1 MAMGGMGM
9 RITTNAMIRRYST
22 NLNNALGDLDSK
34 RNTVATNRN
43 FNKIAEDPAA
53 AMKSFKLRSNFQRT
67 EVQKA
72 NTLDSLAK
80 LEEVTSNVQGC
91 TRMGRTFIEKS
102 LLSYSDPNSAFESRQ
117 AYKQEVDQLI
127 ESFLQQ
133 ANGKYN
139 ENFIFGGASTKDL
152 PFEKLESGEIL
163 YRGVP
168 VNTPNYL
175 TKDDVSKILSDVFK
189 LKDAVVATNPDVK
202 TTLGDT
208 TTGLMQGG
216 TPGTPASGNTP
227 AKPATIDAK
236 TLLDNIT
243 NDANLNTIPAGSKS
257 YEAML
262 KENDVFQLTGLDVK
276 VMLSSIGLNDLP
288 KPSGNDTF
296 DSLVSNP
303 TLSEAYENIMGTDYA
318 DDSKTIS
325 YDDLIAKINNYS
337 LGDVTVPRIDTNTGG
352 YVMNPDGTCATDTIT
367 DLESKLQTKVN
378 DSLQNITLTEDEVKE
393 MLTNVGLRDEELGK
407 DINGQDVTPQNP
419 DNDDP
424 PHNTPLT
431 NLLNKIMENDK
442 GVPPYVKDQLSYDEV
457 EKAIDTA
464 VKENYLTESQGYQ
477 LKANEQIGYQLK
489 YTTYFNEHSYRDIGF
504 GMKEKS
510 GEIVSTSAFDTAV
523 NGLDVFGYG
532 IDEDGLPNNIIAL
545 AQELSKTLEVDDI
558 SEFDFEKHNKII
570 NKMRASYDDMVD
582 NGLAAI
588 GTKCAFLENTEDQ
601 LTEASQ
607 ILNEQISDLDFCD
620 PAEAITNLMWAQ
632 YAYNATLKVGNTLLS
647 NSFIDFMS

>member
-72 NTLDSLAK
+72 NTLDALAK

-91 TRMGRTFIEKS
+91 TRMGLNFIDKS

-152 PFEKLESGEIL
+152 PFEKTESGEIL

-168 VNTPNYL
+168 VNTPTYL
-175 TKDDVSKILSDVFK
+175 TKDDISKILSKTFNG
-189 LKDAVVATNPDVK
+189 LKDSVVATTPPLG
-202 TTLGDT
+202 TTLTNLMGGNT
-208 TTGLMQGG
+208 TISAKDLYDAINSDAALNANGG
-216 TPGTPASGNTP
+216 TPSYADQLK
-227 AKPATIDAK
+227 A
-236 TLLDNIT
+236 
-243 NDANLNTIPAGSKS
+243 NDA
-257 YEAML
+257 
-262 KENDVFQLTGLDVK
+262 FQLTGIQVK
-276 VMLSSIGLNDLP
+276 TMLSNMGLNDLP
-288 KPSGNDTF
+288 NNTENATF
-296 DSLVSNP
+296 DSLASSP
-303 TLSEAYENIMGTDYA
+303 SLSQAYSDIMGADFVA

-325 YDDLIAKINNYS
+325 YDELKQKIATFAPAS
-337 LGDVTVPRIDTNTGG
+337 GVTVPNFKLDGSYNIDPATGLCNKKTIA
-352 YVMNPDGTCATDTIT
+352 NPATD
-367 DLESKLQTKVN
+367 LQNKV
-378 DSLQNITLTEDEVKE
+378 DASLQNITLPKDKVNE
-393 MLTNVGLRDEELGK
+393 MLK
-407 DINGQDVTPQNP
+407 DAENGIDMNGNTVA
-419 DNDDP
+419 P
-424 PHNTPLT
+424 PAAPLT
-431 NLLNKIMENDK
+431 ALLNDIMTDYTE
-442 GVPPYVKDQLSYDEV
+442 VPPYVKDQLSYDEV
-457 EKAIDTA
+457 ENGIDNS
-464 VKENYLTESQGYQ
+464 KLLSESQKYQ
-477 LKANEQIGYQLK
+477 LKANKEIGYQLK
-489 YTTYFNEHSYRDIGF
+489 YNTYFNEHSYRDIGF
-504 GMKEKS
+504 GMKEKE
-510 GEIVSTSAFDTAV
+510 GQIVSTSAFDTAV
-523 NGLDVFGYG
+523 NGLDVFGHG

-545 AQELSKTLEVDDI
+545 AQELSKTLAVEDI
-558 SEFDFEKHNKII
+558 SDLDFEKHNKII
-570 NKMRASYDDMVD
+570 NKMRASYNDMVD

-588 GTKCAFLENTEDQ
+588 GTKCAFLENTDDQ

>member
-72 NTLDSLAK
+72 NTLDALAK

-91 TRMGRTFIEKS
+91 TRMGLNFIDKS

-152 PFEKLESGEIL
+152 PFEKTESGEIL

-168 VNTPNYL
+168 VNTPTYL
-175 TKDDVSKILSDVFK
+175 TKDDISKILSKTFNG
-189 LKDAVVATNPDVK
+189 LKDSVVATTPPLG
-202 TTLGDT
+202 TTLT
-208 TTGLMQGG
+208 NLMG
-216 TPGTPASGNTP
+216 GNTTIS
-227 AKPATIDAK
+227 AKDLYDAINSDAALNANTPSYADQLK
-236 TLLDNIT
+236 A
-243 NDANLNTIPAGSKS
+243 NDA
-257 YEAML
+257 
-262 KENDVFQLTGLDVK
+262 FQLTGIQVK
-276 VMLSSIGLNDLP
+276 TMLSNMGLNDLP
-288 KPSGNDTF
+288 NNTENATF
-296 DSLVSNP
+296 DSLASSP
-303 TLSEAYENIMGTDYA
+303 SLSQAYSDIMGADFVA

-325 YDDLIAKINNYS
+325 YDELKQKIATFAPAS
-337 LGDVTVPRIDTNTGG
+337 GVTVPNFKLDGSYNIDPATGLCNKKTIA
-352 YVMNPDGTCATDTIT
+352 NPATD
-367 DLESKLQTKVN
+367 LQNKV
-378 DSLQNITLTEDEVKE
+378 DASLQNITLPKDKVNE
-393 MLTNVGLRDEELGK
+393 MLTDVGLK
-407 DINGQDVTPQNP
+407 DAENGIDMNGNTVA
-419 DNDDP
+419 P
-424 PHNTPLT
+424 PAAPLT
-431 NLLNKIMENDK
+431 ALLNDIMTDYT
-442 GVPPYVKDQLSYDEV
+442 GVPPYVDQLSYDEV
-457 EKAIDTA
+457 ENGIDNS
-464 VKENYLTESQGYQ
+464 KLLSESQKYQ
-477 LKANEQIGYQLK
+477 LKANKEIGYQLK
-489 YTTYFNEHSYRDIGF
+489 YNTYFNEHSYRDIGF
-504 GMKEKS
+504 GMKEKE
-510 GEIVSTSAFDTAV
+510 GQIVSTSAFDTAV
-523 NGLDVFGYG
+523 NGLDVFGHG

-545 AQELSKTLEVDDI
+545 AQELSKTLAVEDI
-558 SEFDFEKHNKII
+558 SDLDFEKHNKII
-570 NKMRASYDDMVD
+570 NKMRASYNDMVD

-588 GTKCAFLENTEDQ
+588 GTKCAFLENTDDQ

>member
-72 NTLDSLAK
+72 NTLDALAK

-91 TRMGRTFIEKS
+91 TRMGLNFIDKS

-152 PFEKLESGEIL
+152 PFEKTESGEIL

-168 VNTPNYL
+168 VNTPTYL
-175 TKDDVSKILSDVFK
+175 TKDDISKILSKTFNG
-189 LKDAVVATNPDVK
+189 LKDSVVATTPPLG
-202 TTLGDT
+202 TTLTKLMGGNT
-208 TTGLMQGG
+208 TISAKDLYDAINSDAALNANGG
-216 TPGTPASGNTP
+216 TPSYADQLK
-227 AKPATIDAK
+227 A
-236 TLLDNIT
+236 
-243 NDANLNTIPAGSKS
+243 NDA
-257 YEAML
+257 
-262 KENDVFQLTGLDVK
+262 FQLTGIQVK
-276 VMLSSIGLNDLP
+276 TMLSNMGLNDLP
-288 KPSGNDTF
+288 NNTENATF
-296 DSLVSNP
+296 DSLASSP
-303 TLSEAYENIMGTDYA
+303 SLSQAYSDIMGADFVA

-325 YDDLIAKINNYS
+325 YDELKQKIATFAPAS
-337 LGDVTVPRIDTNTGG
+337 GVTVPNFKLDGSYNIDPATGLCNKKTIA
-352 YVMNPDGTCATDTIT
+352 NPATD
-367 DLESKLQTKVN
+367 LQNKV
-378 DSLQNITLTEDEVKE
+378 DASLQNITLPKDKVNE
-393 MLTNVGLRDEELGK
+393 MLTDVGLK
-407 DINGQDVTPQNP
+407 DAENGIDMNGNTVA
-419 DNDDP
+419 P
-424 PHNTPLT
+424 PAAPLT
-431 NLLNKIMENDK
+431 ALLNDIMTDYT
-442 GVPPYVKDQLSYDEV
+442 GVPPYVDQLSYDEV
-457 EKAIDTA
+457 ENGIDNS
-464 VKENYLTESQGYQ
+464 KLLSESQKYQ
-477 LKANEQIGYQLK
+477 LKANKEIGYQLK
-489 YTTYFNEHSYRDIGF
+489 YNTYFNEHSYRDIGF
-504 GMKEKS
+504 GMKEKE
-510 GEIVSTSAFDTAV
+510 GQIVSTSAFDTAV
-523 NGLDVFGYG
+523 NGLDVFGHG

-545 AQELSKTLEVDDI
+545 AQELSKTLAVEDI
-558 SEFDFEKHNKII
+558 SDLDFEKHNKII
-570 NKMRASYDDMVD
+570 NKMRASYNDMVD

-588 GTKCAFLENTEDQ
+588 GTKCAFLENTDDQ

>member
-72 NTLDSLAK
+72 NTLDALAK

-91 TRMGRTFIEKS
+91 TRMGLNFIDKS

-152 PFEKLESGEIL
+152 PFEKTESGEIL

-168 VNTPNYL
+168 VNTPTYL
-175 TKDDVSKILSDVFK
+175 TKDDISKILSKTFNG
-189 LKDAVVATNPDVK
+189 LKDSVVATTPPLG
-202 TTLGDT
+202 TTLTNLMGGNT
-208 TTGLMQGG
+208 TISAKDLYDAINSDAALG
-216 TPGTPASGNTP
+216 TPSYADQLK
-227 AKPATIDAK
+227 A
-236 TLLDNIT
+236 
-243 NDANLNTIPAGSKS
+243 NDA
-257 YEAML
+257 
-262 KENDVFQLTGLDVK
+262 FQLTGIQVK
-276 VMLSSIGLNDLP
+276 TMLSNMGLNDLP
-288 KPSGNDTF
+288 NNTENATF
-296 DSLVSNP
+296 DSLASSP
-303 TLSEAYENIMGTDYA
+303 SLSQAYSDIMGADFVA

-325 YDDLIAKINNYS
+325 YDELKQKIATFAPAS
-337 LGDVTVPRIDTNTGG
+337 GVTVPNFKLDGSYNIDPATGLCNKKTIA
-352 YVMNPDGTCATDTIT
+352 NPATD
-367 DLESKLQTKVN
+367 LQNKV
-378 DSLQNITLTEDEVKE
+378 DASLQNITLPKDKVNE
-393 MLTNVGLRDEELGK
+393 MLTDVGLK
-407 DINGQDVTPQNP
+407 DAENGIDMNGNTVA
-419 DNDDP
+419 P
-424 PHNTPLT
+424 PAAPLT
-431 NLLNKIMENDK
+431 ALLNDIMTDYTE
-442 GVPPYVKDQLSYDEV
+442 VPPYVKDQLSYDEV
-457 EKAIDTA
+457 ENGIDNS
-464 VKENYLTESQGYQ
+464 KLLSESQKYQ
-477 LKANEQIGYQLK
+477 LKANKEIGYQLK
-489 YTTYFNEHSYRDIGF
+489 YNTYFNEHSYRDIGF
-504 GMKEKS
+504 GMKEKE
-510 GEIVSTSAFDTAV
+510 GQIVSTSAFDTAV
-523 NGLDVFGYG
+523 NGLDVFGHG

-545 AQELSKTLEVDDI
+545 AQELSKTLAVEDI
-558 SEFDFEKHNKII
+558 SDLDFEKHNKII
-570 NKMRASYDDMVD
+570 NKMRASYNDMVD

-588 GTKCAFLENTEDQ
+588 GTKCAFLENTDDQ

>member
-72 NTLDSLAK
+72 NTLDALAK

-91 TRMGRTFIEKS
+91 TRMGLNFIDKS

-168 VNTPNYL
+168 VNTPTYL
-175 TKDDVSKILSDVFK
+175 TKDDVSKILSETFNG
-189 LKDAVVATNPDVK
+189 LKDSVVATTPDLTNTLNTLMGGAGNTSVSVK
-202 TTLGDT
+202 DLYD
-208 TTGLMQGG
+208 
-216 TPGTPASGNTP
+216 AINTP
-227 AKPATIDAK
+227 ANGLTG
-236 TLLDNIT
+236 NS
-243 NDANLNTIPAGSKS
+243 PAGSTDTYADILNKN
-257 YEAML
+257 EA
-262 KENDVFQLTGLDVK
+262 FQLTGLQVK
-276 VMLSSIGLNDLP
+276 TMLSSMGLNDLP
-288 KPSGNDTF
+288 TNTGNATF
-296 DSLVSNP
+296 DSLASSP
-303 TLSEAYENIMGTDYA
+303 SLSQAYSDIMGADFVA

-325 YDDLIAKINNYS
+325 YDELKQKIAAFAPA
-337 LGDVTVPRIDTNTGG
+337 GGVTVPNFKADGSYDIDPATGVCNTTTIA
-352 YVMNPDGTCATDTIT
+352 NPATD
-367 DLESKLQTKVN
+367 LQNKV
-378 DSLQNITLTEDEVKE
+378 DASLQNITLPKDKVNE
-393 MLTNVGLRDEELGK
+393 MLTDVGLK
-407 DINGQDVTPQNP
+407 DAENGIDMNGNTVAPP
-419 DNDDP
+419 DA
-424 PHNTPLT
+424 PLT
-431 NLLNKIMENDK
+431 DLLNKIMENPS
-442 GVPPYVKDQLSYDEV
+442 GVPSYVKDQLSYDEV
-457 EKAIDTA
+457 EKAIDKA
-464 VKENYLTESQGYQ
+464 VEDGKLTESQGYQ
-477 LKANEQIGYQLK
+477 LKANKEIGYQLK
-489 YTTYFNEHSYRDIGF
+489 YNTYFNEHSYRDIGF
-504 GMKEKS
+504 GMKEKE
-510 GEIVSTSAFDTAV
+510 GQIVSTSAFDTAV
-523 NGLDVFGYG
+523 NGLDVFGHG

-545 AQELSKTLEVDDI
+545 AQELSKTLAVEDI
-558 SEFDFEKHNKII
+558 SDLDFEKHNKII
-570 NKMRASYDDMVD
+570 NKMRASYNDMVD

-588 GTKCAFLENTEDQ
+588 GTKCAFLENTDDQ
-601 LTEASQ
+601 LTKASQ

>member
-72 NTLDSLAK
+72 NTLDALAK

-91 TRMGRTFIEKS
+91 TRMGLNFIDKS

-152 PFEKLESGEIL
+152 PFEKTESGEIL

-168 VNTPNYL
+168 VNTPTYL
-175 TKDDVSKILSDVFK
+175 TKDDISKILSKTFNG
-189 LKDAVVATNPDVK
+189 LKDSVVATTPPLG
-202 TTLGDT
+202 TTLTNLMGGNTTISAKDAINGDAA
-208 TTGLMQGG
+208 LNANGG
-216 TPGTPASGNTP
+216 TPSYADQLK
-227 AKPATIDAK
+227 A
-236 TLLDNIT
+236 
-243 NDANLNTIPAGSKS
+243 NDA
-257 YEAML
+257 
-262 KENDVFQLTGLDVK
+262 FQLTGIQVK
-276 VMLSSIGLNDLP
+276 TMLSNMGLNDLP
-288 KPSGNDTF
+288 NNTGNATF
-296 DSLVSNP
+296 DSLASSP
-303 TLSEAYENIMGTDYA
+303 SLSQAYSDIMGADFVA

-325 YDDLIAKINNYS
+325 YDELKQKIATFAPAS
-337 LGDVTVPRIDTNTGG
+337 GVTVPNFKLDGSYDIDPANGLCNKKTIA
-352 YVMNPDGTCATDTIT
+352 NPATD
-367 DLESKLQTKVN
+367 LQNKV
-378 DSLQNITLTEDEVKE
+378 DASLQNITLPKDKVNE
-393 MLTNVGLRDEELGK
+393 MLTDVGLK
-407 DINGQDVTPQNP
+407 DAENGIDMNGNTVA
-419 DNDDP
+419 P
-424 PHNTPLT
+424 PAAPLT
-431 NLLNKIMENDK
+431 ALLNDIMTDYTE
-442 GVPPYVKDQLSYDEV
+442 VPPYVKDQLSYDEV
-457 EKAIDTA
+457 ENGIDNS
-464 VKENYLTESQGYQ
+464 KLLSESQKYQ
-477 LKANEQIGYQLK
+477 LKANKEIGYQLK
-489 YTTYFNEHSYRDIGF
+489 YNTYFNEHSYRDIGF
-504 GMKEKS
+504 GMKEKE
-510 GEIVSTSAFDTAV
+510 GQIVSTSAFDTAV
-523 NGLDVFGYG
+523 NGLDVFGHG

-545 AQELSKTLEVDDI
+545 AQELSKTLAVEDI
-558 SEFDFEKHNKII
+558 SDLDFEKHNKII
-570 NKMRASYDDMVD
+570 NKMRASYNDMVD

-588 GTKCAFLENTEDQ
+588 GTKCAFLENTDDQ

>member
-72 NTLDSLAK
+72 NTLDALAK
-80 LEEVTSNVQGC
+80 LEEVTSNIQGC
-91 TRMGRTFIEKS
+91 TSMGRNFIEKS

-168 VNTPNYL
+168 VNTPTYL
-175 TKDDVSKILSDVFK
+175 TKDDVARILSEPAPDGFG
-189 LKDAVVATNPDVK
+189 LKDNVTGTTPELSTTLTNLMGASTTGDPNTISAKDLYDAINSATN
-202 TTLGDT
+202 
-208 TTGLMQGG
+208 
-216 TPGTPASGNTP
+216 
-227 AKPATIDAK
+227 
-236 TLLDNIT
+236 
-243 NDANLNTIPAGSKS
+243 
-257 YEAML
+257 
-262 KENDVFQLTGLDVK
+262 QLTGNPAGATDTYATMLNENAIFKNAGLEVSGLEVK
-276 VMLSSIGLNDLP
+276 VMLSQMGLNDLP
-288 KPSGNDTF
+288 NPSGNPTF

-303 TLSEAYENIMGTDYA
+303 TLSTAYASIMAGTDLA
-318 DDSKTIS
+318 TDDSKTIS
-325 YDDLIAKINNYS
+325 YSELKDKIEAYANS
-337 LGDVTVPRIDTNTGG
+337 LTGNIETPKIDPDTGA
-352 YVMNPDGTCATDTIT
+352 YVMKPDGTCEMEPIT
-367 DLESKLQTKVN
+367 PAQFQSDLHAKV
-378 DSLQNITLTEDEVKE
+378 DQNIADKDVTLTKDQVKE
-393 MLTNVGLRDEELGK
+393 MLGNVGLLDTTTATTPSLTVVLDEMML
-407 DINGQDVTPQNP
+407 
-419 DNDDP
+419 DP
-424 PHNTPLT
+424 T
-431 NLLNKIMENDK
+431 
-442 GVPPYVKDQLSYDEV
+442 GVLPYGKDQLSYDEV
-457 EKAIDTA
+457 EDAIDR
-464 VKENYLTESQGYQ
+464 VVEKDILSESQGYQ
-477 LKANEQIGYQLK
+477 LKANKEIGYQLK

-504 GMKEKS
+504 GMKEKE
-510 GEIVSTSAFDTAV
+510 GQIVSTSAFDTAV
-523 NGLDVFGYG
+523 NGLDVFGHG

-545 AQELSKTLEVDDI
+545 AQELSKTLAVDDI
-558 SEFDFEKHNKII
+558 SELDFEKHNKII
-570 NKMRASYDDMVD
+570 DKMRASYDDMVD

-588 GTKCAFLENTEDQ
+588 GTKCAFLENTDDQ

>member
-72 NTLDSLAK
+72 NTLDALAK

-91 TRMGRTFIEKS
+91 TRMGLNFIDKS

-152 PFEKLESGEIL
+152 PFEKTESGEIL

-168 VNTPNYL
+168 VNTPTYL
-175 TKDDVSKILSDVFK
+175 TKDDISKILSKTFNG
-189 LKDAVVATNPDVK
+189 LKDSVVATTPPLG
-202 TTLGDT
+202 TTLT
-208 TTGLMQGG
+208 NLMG
-216 TPGTPASGNTP
+216 GNTTIS
-227 AKPATIDAK
+227 AKDLYDAINSDAALNANADQLK
-236 TLLDNIT
+236 A
-243 NDANLNTIPAGSKS
+243 NDA
-257 YEAML
+257 
-262 KENDVFQLTGLDVK
+262 FQLTGIQVK
-276 VMLSSIGLNDLP
+276 TMLSNMGLNDLP
-288 KPSGNDTF
+288 NNTENATF
-296 DSLVSNP
+296 DSLASSP
-303 TLSEAYENIMGTDYA
+303 SLSQAYSDIMGADFVA

-325 YDDLIAKINNYS
+325 YDELKQKIATFAPAS
-337 LGDVTVPRIDTNTGG
+337 GVTVPNFKLDGSYNIDPATGLCNKKTIA
-352 YVMNPDGTCATDTIT
+352 NPATD
-367 DLESKLQTKVN
+367 LQNKV
-378 DSLQNITLTEDEVKE
+378 DASLQNITLPKDKVNE
-393 MLTNVGLRDEELGK
+393 MLTDVGLK
-407 DINGQDVTPQNP
+407 DAENGIDMNGNTVA
-419 DNDDP
+419 P
-424 PHNTPLT
+424 PAAPLT
-431 NLLNKIMENDK
+431 ALLNDIMTDYTE
-442 GVPPYVKDQLSYDEV
+442 VPPYVKDQLSYDEV
-457 EKAIDTA
+457 ENGIDNS
-464 VKENYLTESQGYQ
+464 KLLSESQKYQ
-477 LKANEQIGYQLK
+477 LKANKEIGYQLK
-489 YTTYFNEHSYRDIGF
+489 YNTYFNEHSYRDIGF
-504 GMKEKS
+504 GMKEKE
-510 GEIVSTSAFDTAV
+510 GQIVSTSAFDTAV
-523 NGLDVFGYG
+523 NGLDVFGHG

-545 AQELSKTLEVDDI
+545 AQELSKTLAVEDI
-558 SEFDFEKHNKII
+558 SDLDFEKHNKII
-570 NKMRASYDDMVD
+570 NKMRASYNDMVD

-588 GTKCAFLENTEDQ
+588 GTKCAFLENTDDQ

>member
-72 NTLDSLAK
+72 NTLDALAK

-91 TRMGRTFIEKS
+91 TRMGLNFIDKS

-152 PFEKLESGEIL
+152 PFEKTESGEIL

-168 VNTPNYL
+168 VNTPTYL
-175 TKDDVSKILSDVFK
+175 TKDDISKILSKTFNG
-189 LKDAVVATNPDVK
+189 LKDSVVATTPPLG
-202 TTLGDT
+202 TTLTNLMGGNT
-208 TTGLMQGG
+208 TISAKDLYDAINSDAALANGG
-216 TPGTPASGNTP
+216 TPSYADQLK
-227 AKPATIDAK
+227 A
-236 TLLDNIT
+236 
-243 NDANLNTIPAGSKS
+243 NDA
-257 YEAML
+257 
-262 KENDVFQLTGLDVK
+262 FQLTGIQVK
-276 VMLSSIGLNDLP
+276 TMLSNMGLNDLP
-288 KPSGNDTF
+288 NNTENATF
-296 DSLVSNP
+296 DSLASSP
-303 TLSEAYENIMGTDYA
+303 SLSQAYSDIMGADFVA

-325 YDDLIAKINNYS
+325 YDELKQKIATFAPAS
-337 LGDVTVPRIDTNTGG
+337 GVTVPNFKLDGSYNIDPATGLCNKKTIA
-352 YVMNPDGTCATDTIT
+352 NPATD
-367 DLESKLQTKVN
+367 LQNKV
-378 DSLQNITLTEDEVKE
+378 DASLQNITLPKDKVNE
-393 MLTNVGLRDEELGK
+393 MLTDVGLK
-407 DINGQDVTPQNP
+407 DAENGIDMNGNTVA
-419 DNDDP
+419 P
-424 PHNTPLT
+424 PAAPLT
-431 NLLNKIMENDK
+431 ALLNDIMTDYT
-442 GVPPYVKDQLSYDEV
+442 GVPPYVDQLSYDEV
-457 EKAIDTA
+457 ENGIDNS
-464 VKENYLTESQGYQ
+464 KLLSESQKYQ
-477 LKANEQIGYQLK
+477 LKANKEIGYQLK
-489 YTTYFNEHSYRDIGF
+489 YNTYFNEHSYRDIGF
-504 GMKEKS
+504 GMKEKE
-510 GEIVSTSAFDTAV
+510 GQIVSTSAFDTAV
-523 NGLDVFGYG
+523 NGLDVFGHG

-545 AQELSKTLEVDDI
+545 AQELSKTLAVEDI
-558 SEFDFEKHNKII
+558 SDLDFEKHNKII
-570 NKMRASYDDMVD
+570 NKMRASYNDMVD

-588 GTKCAFLENTEDQ
+588 GTKCAFLENTDDQ

>member
-72 NTLDSLAK
+72 NTLDALAK

-91 TRMGRTFIEKS
+91 TRMGLNFIDKS

-152 PFEKLESGEIL
+152 PFEKTESGEIL

-168 VNTPNYL
+168 VNTPTYL
-175 TKDDVSKILSDVFK
+175 TKDDISKILSKTFNG
-189 LKDAVVATNPDVK
+189 LKDSVVATTPPLG
-202 TTLGDT
+202 TTLTNLMGGNTTISAKDLYDAINGDMA
-208 TTGLMQGG
+208 LNANGG
-216 TPGTPASGNTP
+216 TPSYADQLK
-227 AKPATIDAK
+227 A
-236 TLLDNIT
+236 
-243 NDANLNTIPAGSKS
+243 NDA
-257 YEAML
+257 
-262 KENDVFQLTGLDVK
+262 FQLTGIQVK
-276 VMLSSIGLNDLP
+276 TMLSNMGLNDLP
-288 KPSGNDTF
+288 NNTENATF
-296 DSLVSNP
+296 DSLASSP
-303 TLSEAYENIMGTDYA
+303 SLSQAYSDIMGADFVA

-325 YDDLIAKINNYS
+325 YDELKQKIATFAPAS
-337 LGDVTVPRIDTNTGG
+337 GVTVPNFKLDGSYDIDPANGLCNKKTIA
-352 YVMNPDGTCATDTIT
+352 NPATD
-367 DLESKLQTKVN
+367 LQNKV
-378 DSLQNITLTEDEVKE
+378 DASLQNITLPKDKVNE
-393 MLTNVGLRDEELGK
+393 MLTDVGLK
-407 DINGQDVTPQNP
+407 DAENGIDMNGNTVV
-419 DNDDP
+419 P
-424 PHNTPLT
+424 PAAPLT
-431 NLLNKIMENDK
+431 ALLNDIMTDYT
-442 GVPPYVKDQLSYDEV
+442 GVPPYVDQLSYDEV
-457 EKAIDTA
+457 ENGIDNS
-464 VKENYLTESQGYQ
+464 KLLSESQKYQ
-477 LKANEQIGYQLK
+477 LKANKEIGYQLK
-489 YTTYFNEHSYRDIGF
+489 YNTYFNEHSYRDIGF
-504 GMKEKS
+504 GMKEKE
-510 GEIVSTSAFDTAV
+510 GQIVSTSAFDTAV
-523 NGLDVFGYG
+523 NGLDVFGHG

-545 AQELSKTLEVDDI
+545 AQELSKTLAVEDI
-558 SEFDFEKHNKII
+558 SDLDFEKHNKII
-570 NKMRASYDDMVD
+570 NKMRASYNDMVD

-588 GTKCAFLENTEDQ
+588 GTKCAFLENTDDQ

>member
-72 NTLDSLAK
+72 NTLDALAK

-91 TRMGRTFIEKS
+91 TRMGLNFIDKS

-152 PFEKLESGEIL
+152 PFEKTESGEIL

-168 VNTPNYL
+168 VNTPTYL
-175 TKDDVSKILSDVFK
+175 TKDDISKILSKTFNG
-189 LKDAVVATNPDVK
+189 LKDSVVATTPPLG
-202 TTLGDT
+202 TTLTNLMGGNTTISAKDLYDAINGDAA
-208 TTGLMQGG
+208 LNANGG
-216 TPGTPASGNTP
+216 TPSYADQLK
-227 AKPATIDAK
+227 A
-236 TLLDNIT
+236 
-243 NDANLNTIPAGSKS
+243 NDA
-257 YEAML
+257 
-262 KENDVFQLTGLDVK
+262 FQLTGIQVK
-276 VMLSSIGLNDLP
+276 TMLSNMGLNDLP
-288 KPSGNDTF
+288 NNTGNATF
-296 DSLVSNP
+296 DSLASSP
-303 TLSEAYENIMGTDYA
+303 SLSQAYSDIMGADFVA

-325 YDDLIAKINNYS
+325 YDELKQKIATFAPAS
-337 LGDVTVPRIDTNTGG
+337 GVTVPNFKLDGSYDIDPATGLCNKKTIA
-352 YVMNPDGTCATDTIT
+352 NPATD
-367 DLESKLQTKVN
+367 LQNKV
-378 DSLQNITLTEDEVKE
+378 DASLQNITLPKDKVNE
-393 MLTNVGLRDEELGK
+393 MLTDVGLK
-407 DINGQDVTPQNP
+407 DAENGIDMNGNTVA
-419 DNDDP
+419 P
-424 PHNTPLT
+424 PAAPLT
-431 NLLNKIMENDK
+431 ALLNDIMTDYT

-457 EKAIDTA
+457 ENGIDNS
-464 VKENYLTESQGYQ
+464 KLLSESQKYQ
-477 LKANEQIGYQLK
+477 LKANKEIGYQLK

-504 GMKEKS
+504 GMKEKE
-510 GEIVSTSAFDTAV
+510 GQIVSTSAFDTAV
-523 NGLDVFGYG
+523 NGLDVFGHG

-545 AQELSKTLEVDDI
+545 AQELSKTLAVEDI
-558 SEFDFEKHNKII
+558 SDLDFEKHNKII
-570 NKMRASYDDMVD
+570 NKMRASYNDMVD

-588 GTKCAFLENTEDQ
+588 GTKCAFLENTDDQ

>member
-72 NTLDSLAK
+72 NTLDALAK

-91 TRMGRTFIEKS
+91 TRMGLNFIDKS

-152 PFEKLESGEIL
+152 PFEKTESGEIL

-168 VNTPNYL
+168 VNTPTYL
-175 TKDDVSKILSDVFK
+175 TKDDISKILSKTFNG
-189 LKDAVVATNPDVK
+189 LKDSVVATTPPLG
-202 TTLGDT
+202 TTLTNLMGGNTTISAKDLYDAINGDAA
-208 TTGLMQGG
+208 LNANGG
-216 TPGTPASGNTP
+216 TPSYADQLK
-227 AKPATIDAK
+227 A
-236 TLLDNIT
+236 
-243 NDANLNTIPAGSKS
+243 NDA
-257 YEAML
+257 
-262 KENDVFQLTGLDVK
+262 FQLTGIQVK
-276 VMLSSIGLNDLP
+276 TMLSNMGLNDLP
-288 KPSGNDTF
+288 NNTENATF
-296 DSLVSNP
+296 DSLASSP
-303 TLSEAYENIMGTDYA
+303 SLSQAYSDIMGADFVA

-325 YDDLIAKINNYS
+325 YDELKQKIATFAPAS
-337 LGDVTVPRIDTNTGG
+337 GVTVPNFKLDGSYNIDPATGLCNKKTIA
-352 YVMNPDGTCATDTIT
+352 NPATD
-367 DLESKLQTKVN
+367 LQNKV
-378 DSLQNITLTEDEVKE
+378 DASLQNITLPKDKVNE
-393 MLTNVGLRDEELGK
+393 MLK
-407 DINGQDVTPQNP
+407 DAENGIDMNGNTVA
-419 DNDDP
+419 P
-424 PHNTPLT
+424 PAAPLT
-431 NLLNKIMENDK
+431 ALLNDIMTDYTE
-442 GVPPYVKDQLSYDEV
+442 VPPYVKDQLSYDEV
-457 EKAIDTA
+457 ENGIDNS
-464 VKENYLTESQGYQ
+464 KLLSESQKYQ
-477 LKANEQIGYQLK
+477 LKANKEIGYQLK
-489 YTTYFNEHSYRDIGF
+489 YNTYFNEHSYRDIGF
-504 GMKEKS
+504 GMKEKE
-510 GEIVSTSAFDTAV
+510 GQIVSTSAFDTAV
-523 NGLDVFGYG
+523 NGLDVFGHG

-545 AQELSKTLEVDDI
+545 AQELSKTLAVEDI
-558 SEFDFEKHNKII
+558 SDLDFEKHNKII
-570 NKMRASYDDMVD
+570 NKMRASYNDMVD

-588 GTKCAFLENTEDQ
+588 GTKCAFLENTDDQ

>member
-72 NTLDSLAK
+72 NTLDALAK

-91 TRMGRTFIEKS
+91 TRMGLNFIDKS

-152 PFEKLESGEIL
+152 PFEKTESGEIL

-168 VNTPNYL
+168 VNTPTYL
-175 TKDDVSKILSDVFK
+175 TKDDISKILSKTFNG
-189 LKDAVVATNPDVK
+189 LKDSVVATTPPLG
-202 TTLGDT
+202 TTLTNLMGGNTTISAKDLYDAINGDAA
-208 TTGLMQGG
+208 LNANGG
-216 TPGTPASGNTP
+216 TPSYADQLK
-227 AKPATIDAK
+227 A
-236 TLLDNIT
+236 
-243 NDANLNTIPAGSKS
+243 NDA
-257 YEAML
+257 
-262 KENDVFQLTGLDVK
+262 FQLTGIQVK
-276 VMLSSIGLNDLP
+276 TMLSNMGLNDLP
-288 KPSGNDTF
+288 NNTENATF
-296 DSLVSNP
+296 DSLASSP
-303 TLSEAYENIMGTDYA
+303 SLSQAYSDIMGADFVA

-325 YDDLIAKINNYS
+325 YDELKQKIATFAPAS
-337 LGDVTVPRIDTNTGG
+337 GVTVPNFKLDGSYDIDPANGLCNKKTIA
-352 YVMNPDGTCATDTIT
+352 NPATD
-367 DLESKLQTKVN
+367 LQNKV
-378 DSLQNITLTEDEVKE
+378 DASLQNITLPKDKVNE
-393 MLTNVGLRDEELGK
+393 MLK
-407 DINGQDVTPQNP
+407 DAENGIDMNGNTVA
-419 DNDDP
+419 P
-424 PHNTPLT
+424 PAAPLT
-431 NLLNKIMENDK
+431 ALLNDIMTDYTE
-442 GVPPYVKDQLSYDEV
+442 VPPYVKDQLSYDEV
-457 EKAIDTA
+457 ENGIDNS
-464 VKENYLTESQGYQ
+464 KLLSESQKYQ
-477 LKANEQIGYQLK
+477 LKANKEIGYQLK
-489 YTTYFNEHSYRDIGF
+489 YNTYFNEHSYRDIGF
-504 GMKEKS
+504 GMKEKE
-510 GEIVSTSAFDTAV
+510 GQIVSTSAFDTAV
-523 NGLDVFGYG
+523 NGLDVFGHG

-545 AQELSKTLEVDDI
+545 AQELSKTLAVEDI
-558 SEFDFEKHNKII
+558 SDLDFEKHNKII
-570 NKMRASYDDMVD
+570 NKMRASYNDMVD

-588 GTKCAFLENTEDQ
+588 GTKCAFLENTDDQ

>member
-72 NTLDSLAK
+72 NTLDALAK
-80 LEEVTSNVQGC
+80 LEEVTSNIQGC
-91 TRMGRTFIEKS
+91 TSMGRNFIEKS

-168 VNTPNYL
+168 VNTPTYL
-175 TKDDVSKILSDVFK
+175 TKDDISKILSETFNG
-189 LKDAVVATNPDVK
+189 LKDSVVATTPDL
-202 TTLGDT
+202 T
-208 TTGLMQGG
+208 
-216 TPGTPASGNTP
+216 NT
-227 AKPATIDAK
+227 
-236 TLLDNIT
+236 
-243 NDANLNTIPAGSKS
+243 LNTL
-257 YEAML
+257 M
-262 KENDVFQLTGLDVK
+262 
-276 VMLSSIGLNDLP
+276 
-288 KPSGNDTF
+288 GNATF
-296 DSLVSNP
+296 DSLASSP
-303 TLSEAYENIMGTDYA
+303 SLSDAYSNIMGQDYVD

-325 YDDLIAKINNYS
+325 YAELTQKIAAFAPAGGVDMN
-337 LGDVTVPRIDTNTGG
+337 GDPV
-352 YVMNPDGTCATDTIT
+352 A
-367 DLESKLQTKVN
+367 
-378 DSLQNITLTEDEVKE
+378 
-393 MLTNVGLRDEELGK
+393 
-407 DINGQDVTPQNP
+407 
-419 DNDDP
+419 P
-424 PHNTPLT
+424 PAAPLT
-431 NLLNKIMENDK
+431 DLLNKIMENPS
-442 GVPPYVKDQLSYDEV
+442 GLPSYVKDQLSYDEV
-457 EKAIDTA
+457 EAAIDAA
-464 VKENYLTESQGYQ
+464 VKSGDLTESQGYQ
-477 LKANEQIGYQLK
+477 LKANKEIGYQLK

-504 GMKEKS
+504 GMKEKE
-510 GEIVSTSAFDTAV
+510 GQIVSTSAFDTAV
-523 NGLDVFGYG
+523 NGLDVFGHG

-545 AQELSKTLEVDDI
+545 AQELSKTLAVEDI
-558 SEFDFEKHNKII
+558 SDLDFEKHNKII
-570 NKMRASYDDMVD
+570 NKMRASYNDMVD

-588 GTKCAFLENTEDQ
+588 GTKCAFLENTDDQ

>member
-72 NTLDSLAK
+72 NTLDALAK

-91 TRMGRTFIEKS
+91 TRMGLNFIDKS

-152 PFEKLESGEIL
+152 PFEKTESGEIL

-168 VNTPNYL
+168 VNTPTYL
-175 TKDDVSKILSDVFK
+175 TKDDISKILSKTFNG
-189 LKDAVVATNPDVK
+189 LKDSVVATTPPLG
-202 TTLGDT
+202 TTLTNLMGGNTTISAKDLYDAINGDVA
-208 TTGLMQGG
+208 LNANGG
-216 TPGTPASGNTP
+216 TPSYADQLK
-227 AKPATIDAK
+227 A
-236 TLLDNIT
+236 
-243 NDANLNTIPAGSKS
+243 NDA
-257 YEAML
+257 
-262 KENDVFQLTGLDVK
+262 FQLTGIQVK
-276 VMLSSIGLNDLP
+276 TMLSNMGLNDLP
-288 KPSGNDTF
+288 NNTGNATF
-296 DSLVSNP
+296 DSLASSP
-303 TLSEAYENIMGTDYA
+303 SLSQAYSDIMGADFVA

-325 YDDLIAKINNYS
+325 YDELKQKIATFAPAS
-337 LGDVTVPRIDTNTGG
+337 GVTVPNFK
-352 YVMNPDGTCATDTIT
+352 PDGSYDIDPATGLCNKKTIANPATD
-367 DLESKLQTKVN
+367 LQNKV
-378 DSLQNITLTEDEVKE
+378 DASLQNITLPKDKVNE
-393 MLTNVGLRDEELGK
+393 MLTDVGLK
-407 DINGQDVTPQNP
+407 DAENGIDMNGNTVA
-419 DNDDP
+419 P
-424 PHNTPLT
+424 PAAPLT
-431 NLLNKIMENDK
+431 ALLNDIMTDYT

-457 EKAIDTA
+457 ENGIDNS
-464 VKENYLTESQGYQ
+464 KLLSESQKYQ
-477 LKANEQIGYQLK
+477 LKANKEIGYQLK
-489 YTTYFNEHSYRDIGF
+489 YNTYFNEHSYRDIGF
-504 GMKEKS
+504 GMKEKE
-510 GEIVSTSAFDTAV
+510 GQIVSTSAFDTAV
-523 NGLDVFGYG
+523 NGLDVFGHG

-545 AQELSKTLEVDDI
+545 AQELSKTLAVEDI
-558 SEFDFEKHNKII
+558 SDLDFEKHNKII
-570 NKMRASYDDMVD
+570 NKMRASYNDMVD

-588 GTKCAFLENTEDQ
+588 GTKCAFLENTDDQ

>member
-72 NTLDSLAK
+72 NTLDALAK
-80 LEEVTSNVQGC
+80 LEEVASNVQGC
-91 TRMGRTFIEKS
+91 TSMGRNFIEKS

-168 VNTPNYL
+168 VNTPTYL
-175 TKDDVSKILSDVFK
+175 TTDDVSKILSETFNG
-189 LKDAVVATNPDVK
+189 LKDSVVATTPPLG
-202 TTLGDT
+202 TTLTNLMGGNTTISAKDLYDAINGDAA
-208 TTGLMQGG
+208 LNANGG
-216 TPGTPASGNTP
+216 TPSYADQLK
-227 AKPATIDAK
+227 A
-236 TLLDNIT
+236 
-243 NDANLNTIPAGSKS
+243 NDA
-257 YEAML
+257 
-262 KENDVFQLTGLDVK
+262 FQLTGIQVK
-276 VMLSSIGLNDLP
+276 TMLSNMGLNDLP
-288 KPSGNDTF
+288 NNTGNATF
-296 DSLVSNP
+296 DSLASSP
-303 TLSEAYENIMGTDYA
+303 SLSQAYSDIMGADFVA

-325 YDDLIAKINNYS
+325 YDELTQKIAAYNPP
-337 LGDVTVPRIDTNTGG
+337 GGVTVPNMKPDGSYDVDPNTGLCQTTTIA
-352 YVMNPDGTCATDTIT
+352 NPANDLQNKVDT
-367 DLESKLQTKVN
+367 
-378 DSLQNITLTEDEVKE
+378 SLQNPILTEDEVKE
-393 MLTNVGLRDEELGK
+393 MLTNIGLK
-407 DINGQDVTPQNP
+407 DAENGVDMDGNP
-419 DNDDP
+419 VAP
-424 PHNTPLT
+424 PAAPLT
-431 NLLNKIMENDK
+431 DLLNKIMENPT
-442 GVPPYVKDQLSYDEV
+442 GVPSYVKEQLSYDEV
-457 EKAIDTA
+457 EAAIDAA
-464 VKENYLTESQGYQ
+464 VKSGDLTESQGYQ
-477 LKANEQIGYQLK
+477 LKANKEIGYQLK

-504 GMKEKS
+504 GMKEKE
-510 GEIVSTSAFDTAV
+510 GQIVSTSAFDTAV
-523 NGLDVFGYG
+523 NGLDVFGHG

-545 AQELSKTLEVDDI
+545 AQELSKTLAVDDI
-558 SEFDFEKHNKII
+558 SELDFEKHNKII
-570 NKMRASYDDMVD
+570 DKRRASYDDMVD

-588 GTKCAFLENTEDQ
+588 GTKCAFLENTDDQ

>member
-72 NTLDSLAK
+72 NTLDALAK

-91 TRMGRTFIEKS
+91 TRMGLNFIDKS

-152 PFEKLESGEIL
+152 PFEKTESGEIL

-168 VNTPNYL
+168 VNTPTYL
-175 TKDDVSKILSDVFK
+175 TKDDISKILSKTFNG
-189 LKDAVVATNPDVK
+189 LKDSVVATTPPLG
-202 TTLGDT
+202 TTLTNLMGGNTTISAKDLYDAINGDAA
-208 TTGLMQGG
+208 LNANGG
-216 TPGTPASGNTP
+216 TPSYADQLK
-227 AKPATIDAK
+227 A
-236 TLLDNIT
+236 
-243 NDANLNTIPAGSKS
+243 NDA
-257 YEAML
+257 
-262 KENDVFQLTGLDVK
+262 FQLTGIQVK
-276 VMLSSIGLNDLP
+276 TMLSNMGLNDLP
-288 KPSGNDTF
+288 NNTGNATF
-296 DSLVSNP
+296 DSLASSP
-303 TLSEAYENIMGTDYA
+303 SLSQAYSDIMGADFVA

-325 YDDLIAKINNYS
+325 YDELKQKIATFAPAS
-337 LGDVTVPRIDTNTGG
+337 GVTVPNFKSDGSYDIDPATGLCNKKTIA
-352 YVMNPDGTCATDTIT
+352 NPATD
-367 DLESKLQTKVN
+367 LQNKV
-378 DSLQNITLTEDEVKE
+378 DASLQNITLPKDKVNE
-393 MLTNVGLRDEELGK
+393 MLTDVGLK
-407 DINGQDVTPQNP
+407 DAENGIDMNGNTVA
-419 DNDDP
+419 P
-424 PHNTPLT
+424 PAAPLT
-431 NLLNKIMENDK
+431 ALLNDIMTDYT

-457 EKAIDTA
+457 ENGIDNS
-464 VKENYLTESQGYQ
+464 KLLSESQKYQ
-477 LKANEQIGYQLK
+477 LKANKEIGYQLK
-489 YTTYFNEHSYRDIGF
+489 YNTYFNEHSYRDIGF
-504 GMKEKS
+504 GMKEKE
-510 GEIVSTSAFDTAV
+510 GQIVSTSAFDTAV
-523 NGLDVFGYG
+523 NGLDVFGHG

-545 AQELSKTLEVDDI
+545 AQELSKTLAVEDI
-558 SEFDFEKHNKII
+558 SDLDFEKHNKII
-570 NKMRASYDDMVD
+570 NKMRASYNDMVD

-588 GTKCAFLENTEDQ
+588 GTKCAFLENTDDQ

>member
-72 NTLDSLAK
+72 NTLDALAK

-91 TRMGRTFIEKS
+91 TRMGLNFIDKS

-152 PFEKLESGEIL
+152 PFEKTESGEIL

-168 VNTPNYL
+168 VNTPTYL
-175 TKDDVSKILSDVFK
+175 TKDDISKILSKTFNG
-189 LKDAVVATNPDVK
+189 LKDSVVATTPPLG
-202 TTLGDT
+202 TTLTNLMGGNTTISAKDLYDAINGDAA
-208 TTGLMQGG
+208 LNANGG
-216 TPGTPASGNTP
+216 TPSYADQLK
-227 AKPATIDAK
+227 A
-236 TLLDNIT
+236 
-243 NDANLNTIPAGSKS
+243 NDA
-257 YEAML
+257 
-262 KENDVFQLTGLDVK
+262 FQLTGIQVK
-276 VMLSSIGLNDLP
+276 TMLSNMGLNDLP
-288 KPSGNDTF
+288 NNTGNATF
-296 DSLVSNP
+296 DSLASSP
-303 TLSEAYENIMGTDYA
+303 SLSQAYSDIMGADFVA

-325 YDDLIAKINNYS
+325 YDELKQKIATFAPAS
-337 LGDVTVPRIDTNTGG
+337 GVTVPNFKLDGSYDIDPANGLCNKKTIA
-352 YVMNPDGTCATDTIT
+352 NPATD
-367 DLESKLQTKVN
+367 LQNKV
-378 DSLQNITLTEDEVKE
+378 DASLQNITLPKDKVNE
-393 MLTNVGLRDEELGK
+393 MLK
-407 DINGQDVTPQNP
+407 DAENGIDMNGNTVA
-419 DNDDP
+419 P
-424 PHNTPLT
+424 PAAPLT
-431 NLLNKIMENDK
+431 ALLNDIMTDYTE
-442 GVPPYVKDQLSYDEV
+442 VPPYVKDQLSYDEV
-457 EKAIDTA
+457 ENGIDNS
-464 VKENYLTESQGYQ
+464 KLLSESQKYQ
-477 LKANEQIGYQLK
+477 LKANKEIGYQLK
-489 YTTYFNEHSYRDIGF
+489 YNTYFNEHSYRDIGF
-504 GMKEKS
+504 GMKEKE
-510 GEIVSTSAFDTAV
+510 GQIVSTSAFDTAV
-523 NGLDVFGYG
+523 NGLDVFGHG

-545 AQELSKTLEVDDI
+545 AQELSKTLAVEDI
-558 SEFDFEKHNKII
+558 SDLDFEKHNKII
-570 NKMRASYDDMVD
+570 NKMRASYNDMVD

-588 GTKCAFLENTEDQ
+588 GTKCAFLENTDDQ

>member
-72 NTLDSLAK
+72 NTLDALAK

-91 TRMGRTFIEKS
+91 TRMGLNFIDKS

-152 PFEKLESGEIL
+152 PFEKTESGEIL

-168 VNTPNYL
+168 VNTPTYL
-175 TKDDVSKILSDVFK
+175 TKDDISKILSKTFNG
-189 LKDAVVATNPDVK
+189 LKDSVVATTPPLG
-202 TTLGDT
+202 TTLTNLMGGNTTISAKDLYDAINGDAA
-208 TTGLMQGG
+208 LNANGG
-216 TPGTPASGNTP
+216 TPSYADQLK
-227 AKPATIDAK
+227 A
-236 TLLDNIT
+236 
-243 NDANLNTIPAGSKS
+243 NDA
-257 YEAML
+257 
-262 KENDVFQLTGLDVK
+262 FQLTGIQVK
-276 VMLSSIGLNDLP
+276 TMLSNMGLNDLP
-288 KPSGNDTF
+288 NNTGNATF
-296 DSLVSNP
+296 DSLASSP
-303 TLSEAYENIMGTDYA
+303 SLSQAYSDIMGADFVA

-325 YDDLIAKINNYS
+325 YDELKQKIATFAPAS
-337 LGDVTVPRIDTNTGG
+337 GVTVPNFKLDGSYDIDPATGFCNKKTIA
-352 YVMNPDGTCATDTIT
+352 NPATD
-367 DLESKLQTKVN
+367 LQNKV
-378 DSLQNITLTEDEVKE
+378 DASLQNITLPKDKVNE
-393 MLTNVGLRDEELGK
+393 MLTDVGLK
-407 DINGQDVTPQNP
+407 DAENGIDMNGNTVA
-419 DNDDP
+419 P
-424 PHNTPLT
+424 PAAPLT
-431 NLLNKIMENDK
+431 ALLNDIMTDYT

-457 EKAIDTA
+457 ENGIDNS
-464 VKENYLTESQGYQ
+464 KLLSESQKYQ
-477 LKANEQIGYQLK
+477 LKANKEIGYQLK
-489 YTTYFNEHSYRDIGF
+489 YNTYFNEHSYRDIGF
-504 GMKEKS
+504 GMKEKE
-510 GEIVSTSAFDTAV
+510 GQIVSTSAFDTAV
-523 NGLDVFGYG
+523 NGLDVFGHG

-545 AQELSKTLEVDDI
+545 AQELSKTLAVEDI
-558 SEFDFEKHNKII
+558 SDLDFEKHNKII
-570 NKMRASYDDMVD
+570 NKMRASYNDMVD

-588 GTKCAFLENTEDQ
+588 GTKCAFLENTDDQ

>member
-72 NTLDSLAK
+72 NTLDALAK

-91 TRMGRTFIEKS
+91 TRMGLNFIDKS

-152 PFEKLESGEIL
+152 PFEKTESGEIL

-168 VNTPNYL
+168 VNTPTYL
-175 TKDDVSKILSDVFK
+175 TKDDISKILSKTFNG
-189 LKDAVVATNPDVK
+189 LKDSVVATTPPLG
-202 TTLGDT
+202 TTLTNLMGGNTTISAKDLYDAINGDAA
-208 TTGLMQGG
+208 LNANGG
-216 TPGTPASGNTP
+216 TPSYADQLK
-227 AKPATIDAK
+227 A
-236 TLLDNIT
+236 
-243 NDANLNTIPAGSKS
+243 NDA
-257 YEAML
+257 
-262 KENDVFQLTGLDVK
+262 FQLTGIQVK
-276 VMLSSIGLNDLP
+276 TMLSNMGLNDLP
-288 KPSGNDTF
+288 NNTGNATF
-296 DSLVSNP
+296 DSLASSP
-303 TLSEAYENIMGTDYA
+303 SLSQAYSDIMGADFVA

-325 YDDLIAKINNYS
+325 YDELKQKIATFAPAS
-337 LGDVTVPRIDTNTGG
+337 GVTVPNFKLDGSYDIDPATGFCNKKTIA
-352 YVMNPDGTCATDTIT
+352 NPATD
-367 DLESKLQTKVN
+367 LQNKV
-378 DSLQNITLTEDEVKE
+378 DASLQNITLPKDKVNE
-393 MLTNVGLRDEELGK
+393 MLTDVGLK
-407 DINGQDVTPQNP
+407 DAENGIDMNGNTVA
-419 DNDDP
+419 P
-424 PHNTPLT
+424 PAAPLT
-431 NLLNKIMENDK
+431 ALLNDIMTDYTE
-442 GVPPYVKDQLSYDEV
+442 VPPYVKDQLSYDEV
-457 EKAIDTA
+457 ENGIDNS
-464 VKENYLTESQGYQ
+464 KLLSESQKYQ
-477 LKANEQIGYQLK
+477 LKANKEIGYQLK
-489 YTTYFNEHSYRDIGF
+489 YNTYFNEHSYRDIGF
-504 GMKEKS
+504 GMKEKE
-510 GEIVSTSAFDTAV
+510 GQIVSTSAFDTAV
-523 NGLDVFGYG
+523 NGLDVFGHG

-545 AQELSKTLEVDDI
+545 AQELSKTLAVEDI
-558 SEFDFEKHNKII
+558 SDLDFEKHNKII
-570 NKMRASYDDMVD
+570 NKMRASYNDMVD

-588 GTKCAFLENTEDQ
+588 GTKCAFLENTDDQ

>member
-72 NTLDSLAK
+72 NTLDALAK

-91 TRMGRTFIEKS
+91 TRMGLNFIDKS

-152 PFEKLESGEIL
+152 PFEKTESGEIL

-168 VNTPNYL
+168 VNTPTYL
-175 TKDDVSKILSDVFK
+175 TKDDISKILSKTFNG
-189 LKDAVVATNPDVK
+189 LKDSVVATTPPLG
-202 TTLGDT
+202 TTLTNLMGGNT
-208 TTGLMQGG
+208 TISAKDLYDAINSDAALNANGG
-216 TPGTPASGNTP
+216 TPSYADQLK
-227 AKPATIDAK
+227 A
-236 TLLDNIT
+236 
-243 NDANLNTIPAGSKS
+243 NDA
-257 YEAML
+257 
-262 KENDVFQLTGLDVK
+262 FQLTGIQVK
-276 VMLSSIGLNDLP
+276 TMLSNMGLNDLP
-288 KPSGNDTF
+288 NNTENATF
-296 DSLVSNP
+296 DSLASSP
-303 TLSEAYENIMGTDYA
+303 SLSQAYSDIMGADFVA

-325 YDDLIAKINNYS
+325 YDELKQKIATFAPAS
-337 LGDVTVPRIDTNTGG
+337 GVTVPNFKLDGSYNIDPATGLCNKKTIA
-352 YVMNPDGTCATDTIT
+352 NPATD
-367 DLESKLQTKVN
+367 LQNKV
-378 DSLQNITLTEDEVKE
+378 DASLQNITLPKDKVNE
-393 MLTNVGLRDEELGK
+393 MLTDVGLK
-407 DINGQDVTPQNP
+407 DAENGIDMNGNTVA
-419 DNDDP
+419 P
-424 PHNTPLT
+424 PAAPLT
-431 NLLNKIMENDK
+431 ALLNDIMTDYT
-442 GVPPYVKDQLSYDEV
+442 GVPPYVDQLSYDEV
-457 EKAIDTA
+457 ENGIDNS
-464 VKENYLTESQGYQ
+464 KLLSESQKYQ
-477 LKANEQIGYQLK
+477 LKANKEIGYQLK
-489 YTTYFNEHSYRDIGF
+489 YNTYFNEHSYRDIGF
-504 GMKEKS
+504 GMKEKE
-510 GEIVSTSAFDTAV
+510 GQIVSTSAFDTAV
-523 NGLDVFGYG
+523 NGLDVFGHG

-545 AQELSKTLEVDDI
+545 AQELSKTLAVEDI
-558 SEFDFEKHNKII
+558 SDLDFEKHNKII
-570 NKMRASYDDMVD
+570 NKMRASYNDMVD

-588 GTKCAFLENTEDQ
+588 GTKCAFLENTDDQ

>member
-72 NTLDSLAK
+72 NTLDALAK

-91 TRMGRTFIEKS
+91 TRMGLNFIDKS

-152 PFEKLESGEIL
+152 PFEKTESGEIL

-168 VNTPNYL
+168 VNTPTYL
-175 TKDDVSKILSDVFK
+175 TKDDISKILSKTFNG
-189 LKDAVVATNPDVK
+189 LKDSVVATTPPLG
-202 TTLGDT
+202 TTLTNLMGGNTTISAKDLYDAINGDAA
-208 TTGLMQGG
+208 LNANGG
-216 TPGTPASGNTP
+216 TPSYADQLK
-227 AKPATIDAK
+227 A
-236 TLLDNIT
+236 
-243 NDANLNTIPAGSKS
+243 NDA
-257 YEAML
+257 
-262 KENDVFQLTGLDVK
+262 FQLTGIQVK
-276 VMLSSIGLNDLP
+276 TMLSNMGLNDLP
-288 KPSGNDTF
+288 NNTENATF
-296 DSLVSNP
+296 DSLASSP
-303 TLSEAYENIMGTDYA
+303 SLSQAYSDIMGADFVA

-325 YDDLIAKINNYS
+325 YDELKQKIATFAPAS
-337 LGDVTVPRIDTNTGG
+337 GVTVPNFKLDGSYNIDPATGLCNKKTIA
-352 YVMNPDGTCATDTIT
+352 NPATD
-367 DLESKLQTKVN
+367 LQNKV
-378 DSLQNITLTEDEVKE
+378 DASLQNITLPKDKVNE
-393 MLTNVGLRDEELGK
+393 MLTDVGLK
-407 DINGQDVTPQNP
+407 DAENGIDMNGNTVA
-419 DNDDP
+419 P
-424 PHNTPLT
+424 PAAPLT
-431 NLLNKIMENDK
+431 ALLNDIMTDYT
-442 GVPPYVKDQLSYDEV
+442 GVPPYVDQLSYDEV
-457 EKAIDTA
+457 ENGIDNS
-464 VKENYLTESQGYQ
+464 KLLSESQKYQ
-477 LKANEQIGYQLK
+477 LKANKEIGYQLK
-489 YTTYFNEHSYRDIGF
+489 YNTYFNEHSYRDIGF
-504 GMKEKS
+504 GMKEKE
-510 GEIVSTSAFDTAV
+510 GQIVSTSAFDTAV
-523 NGLDVFGYG
+523 NGLDVFGHG

-545 AQELSKTLEVDDI
+545 AQELSKTLAVEDI
-558 SEFDFEKHNKII
+558 SDLDFEKHNKII
-570 NKMRASYDDMVD
+570 NKMRASYNDMVD

-588 GTKCAFLENTEDQ
+588 GTKCAFLENTDDQ

>member
-72 NTLDSLAK
+72 NTLDALAK

-91 TRMGRTFIEKS
+91 TRMGLNFIDKS

-152 PFEKLESGEIL
+152 PFEKTESGEIL

-168 VNTPNYL
+168 VNTPTYL
-175 TKDDVSKILSDVFK
+175 TKDDISKILSKTFNG
-189 LKDAVVATNPDVK
+189 LKDSVVATTPPLG
-202 TTLGDT
+202 TTLTNLMGGNTTISAKDLYDAINGDMA
-208 TTGLMQGG
+208 LNANGG
-216 TPGTPASGNTP
+216 TPSYADQLK
-227 AKPATIDAK
+227 A
-236 TLLDNIT
+236 
-243 NDANLNTIPAGSKS
+243 NDA
-257 YEAML
+257 
-262 KENDVFQLTGLDVK
+262 FQLTGIQVK
-276 VMLSSIGLNDLP
+276 TMLSNMGLNDLP
-288 KPSGNDTF
+288 NNTENATF
-296 DSLVSNP
+296 DSLASSP
-303 TLSEAYENIMGTDYA
+303 SLSQAYSDIMGADFVA

-325 YDDLIAKINNYS
+325 YDELKQKIATFAPAS
-337 LGDVTVPRIDTNTGG
+337 GVTVPNFKLDGSYNIDPATGLCNKKTIA
-352 YVMNPDGTCATDTIT
+352 NPATD
-367 DLESKLQTKVN
+367 LQNKV
-378 DSLQNITLTEDEVKE
+378 DASLQNITLPKDKVNE
-393 MLTNVGLRDEELGK
+393 MLTDVGLK
-407 DINGQDVTPQNP
+407 DAENGIDMNGNTVA
-419 DNDDP
+419 P
-424 PHNTPLT
+424 PAAPLT
-431 NLLNKIMENDK
+431 ALLNDIMTDYT
-442 GVPPYVKDQLSYDEV
+442 GVPPYVDQLSYDEV
-457 EKAIDTA
+457 ENGIDNS
-464 VKENYLTESQGYQ
+464 KLLSESQKYQ
-477 LKANEQIGYQLK
+477 LKANKEIGYQLK
-489 YTTYFNEHSYRDIGF
+489 YNTYFNEHSYRDIGF
-504 GMKEKS
+504 GMKEKE
-510 GEIVSTSAFDTAV
+510 GQIVSTSAFDTAV
-523 NGLDVFGYG
+523 NGLDVFGHG

-545 AQELSKTLEVDDI
+545 AQELSKTLAVEDI
-558 SEFDFEKHNKII
+558 SDLDFEKHNKII
-570 NKMRASYDDMVD
+570 NKMRASYNDMVD

-588 GTKCAFLENTEDQ
+588 GTKCAFLENTDDQ

>member
-72 NTLDSLAK
+72 NTLDALAK

-91 TRMGRTFIEKS
+91 TRMGLNFIDKS

-152 PFEKLESGEIL
+152 PFEKTESGEIL

-168 VNTPNYL
+168 VNTPTYL
-175 TKDDVSKILSDVFK
+175 TKDDISKILSKTFNG
-189 LKDAVVATNPDVK
+189 LKDSVVATTPPLG
-202 TTLGDT
+202 TTLTNLMGGNTTISAKDLYDAINGDVA
-208 TTGLMQGG
+208 LNANGG
-216 TPGTPASGNTP
+216 TPSYADQLK
-227 AKPATIDAK
+227 A
-236 TLLDNIT
+236 
-243 NDANLNTIPAGSKS
+243 NDA
-257 YEAML
+257 
-262 KENDVFQLTGLDVK
+262 FQLTGIQVK
-276 VMLSSIGLNDLP
+276 TMLSNMGLNDLP
-288 KPSGNDTF
+288 NNTENATF
-296 DSLVSNP
+296 DSLASSP
-303 TLSEAYENIMGTDYA
+303 SLSQAYSDIMGADFVA

-325 YDDLIAKINNYS
+325 YDELKQKIATFAPAS
-337 LGDVTVPRIDTNTGG
+337 GVTVPNFKLDGSYDIDPANGLCNKKTIA
-352 YVMNPDGTCATDTIT
+352 NPATD
-367 DLESKLQTKVN
+367 LQNKV
-378 DSLQNITLTEDEVKE
+378 DASLQNITLPKDKVNE
-393 MLTNVGLRDEELGK
+393 MLK
-407 DINGQDVTPQNP
+407 DAENGIDMNGNTVA
-419 DNDDP
+419 P
-424 PHNTPLT
+424 PAAPLT
-431 NLLNKIMENDK
+431 ALLNDIMTDYTE
-442 GVPPYVKDQLSYDEV
+442 VPPYVKDQLSYDEV
-457 EKAIDTA
+457 ENGIDNS
-464 VKENYLTESQGYQ
+464 KLLSESQKYQ
-477 LKANEQIGYQLK
+477 LKANKEIGYQLK
-489 YTTYFNEHSYRDIGF
+489 YNTYFNEHSYRDIGF
-504 GMKEKS
+504 GMKEKE
-510 GEIVSTSAFDTAV
+510 GQIVSTSAFDTAV
-523 NGLDVFGYG
+523 NGLDVFGHG

-545 AQELSKTLEVDDI
+545 AQELSKTLAVEDI
-558 SEFDFEKHNKII
+558 SDLDFEKHNKII
-570 NKMRASYDDMVD
+570 NKMRASYNDMVD

-588 GTKCAFLENTEDQ
+588 GTKCAFLENTDDQ

>member
-72 NTLDSLAK
+72 NTLDALAK

-91 TRMGRTFIEKS
+91 TRMGLNFIDKS

-152 PFEKLESGEIL
+152 PFEKTESGEIL

-168 VNTPNYL
+168 VNTPTYL
-175 TKDDVSKILSDVFK
+175 TKDDISKILSKTFNG
-189 LKDAVVATNPDVK
+189 LKDSVVATTPPLG
-202 TTLGDT
+202 TTLTNLMGGNT
-208 TTGLMQGG
+208 TISAKDLYDAINSDAALANGG
-216 TPGTPASGNTP
+216 TPSYADQLK
-227 AKPATIDAK
+227 A
-236 TLLDNIT
+236 
-243 NDANLNTIPAGSKS
+243 NDA
-257 YEAML
+257 
-262 KENDVFQLTGLDVK
+262 FQLTGIQVK
-276 VMLSSIGLNDLP
+276 TMLSNMGLNDLP
-288 KPSGNDTF
+288 NNTENATF
-296 DSLVSNP
+296 DSLASSP
-303 TLSEAYENIMGTDYA
+303 SLSQAYSDIMGADFVA

-325 YDDLIAKINNYS
+325 YDELKQKIATFAPAS
-337 LGDVTVPRIDTNTGG
+337 GVTVPNFKLDGSYNIDPATGLCNKKTIA
-352 YVMNPDGTCATDTIT
+352 NPATD
-367 DLESKLQTKVN
+367 LQNKV
-378 DSLQNITLTEDEVKE
+378 DASLQNITLPKDKVNE
-393 MLTNVGLRDEELGK
+393 MLTDVGLK
-407 DINGQDVTPQNP
+407 DAENGIDMNGNTMA
-419 DNDDP
+419 P
-424 PHNTPLT
+424 PAAPLT
-431 NLLNKIMENDK
+431 ALLNDIMTDYT
-442 GVPPYVKDQLSYDEV
+442 GVPPYVDQLSYDEV
-457 EKAIDTA
+457 ENGIDNS
-464 VKENYLTESQGYQ
+464 KLLSESQKYQ
-477 LKANEQIGYQLK
+477 LKANKEIGYQLK
-489 YTTYFNEHSYRDIGF
+489 YNTYFNEHSYRDIGF
-504 GMKEKS
+504 GMKEKE
-510 GEIVSTSAFDTAV
+510 GQIVSTSAFDTAV
-523 NGLDVFGYG
+523 NGLDVFGHG

-545 AQELSKTLEVDDI
+545 AQELSKTLAVEDI
-558 SEFDFEKHNKII
+558 SDLDFEKHNKII
-570 NKMRASYDDMVD
+570 NKMRASYNDMVD

-588 GTKCAFLENTEDQ
+588 GTKCAFLENTDDQ

>member
-72 NTLDSLAK
+72 NTLDALAK

-91 TRMGRTFIEKS
+91 TRMGLNFIDKS

-152 PFEKLESGEIL
+152 PFEKTESGEIL

-168 VNTPNYL
+168 VNTPTYL
-175 TKDDVSKILSDVFK
+175 TKDDISKILSKTFNG
-189 LKDAVVATNPDVK
+189 LKDSVVATTPPLG
-202 TTLGDT
+202 TTLTNLMGGNTTISAKDLYDAINGDAA
-208 TTGLMQGG
+208 LNANGG
-216 TPGTPASGNTP
+216 TPSYADQLK
-227 AKPATIDAK
+227 A
-236 TLLDNIT
+236 
-243 NDANLNTIPAGSKS
+243 NDA
-257 YEAML
+257 
-262 KENDVFQLTGLDVK
+262 FQLTGIQVK
-276 VMLSSIGLNDLP
+276 TMLSNMGLNDLP
-288 KPSGNDTF
+288 NNTGNATF
-296 DSLVSNP
+296 DSLASSP
-303 TLSEAYENIMGTDYA
+303 SLSQAYSDIMGADFVA

-325 YDDLIAKINNYS
+325 YDELKQKIATFAPAS
-337 LGDVTVPRIDTNTGG
+337 GVTVPNFK
-352 YVMNPDGTCATDTIT
+352 PDGSYDIDPATGLCNKKTIANPATD
-367 DLESKLQTKVN
+367 LQNKV
-378 DSLQNITLTEDEVKE
+378 DASLQNITLPKDKVNE
-393 MLTNVGLRDEELGK
+393 MLTDVGLK
-407 DINGQDVTPQNP
+407 DAENGIDMNGNTVA
-419 DNDDP
+419 P
-424 PHNTPLT
+424 PAAPLT
-431 NLLNKIMENDK
+431 ALLNDIMTDYT

-457 EKAIDTA
+457 ENGIDNS
-464 VKENYLTESQGYQ
+464 KLLSESQKYQ
-477 LKANEQIGYQLK
+477 LKANKEIGYQLK
-489 YTTYFNEHSYRDIGF
+489 YNTYFNEHSYRDIGF
-504 GMKEKS
+504 GMKEKE
-510 GEIVSTSAFDTAV
+510 GQIVSTSAFDTAV
-523 NGLDVFGYG
+523 NGLDVFGHG

-545 AQELSKTLEVDDI
+545 AQELSKTLAVEDI
-558 SEFDFEKHNKII
+558 SDLDFEKHNKII
-570 NKMRASYDDMVD
+570 NKMRASYNDMVD

-588 GTKCAFLENTEDQ
+588 GTKCAFLENTDDQ

>member
-72 NTLDSLAK
+72 NTLDALAK

-91 TRMGRTFIEKS
+91 TRMGLNFIDKS

-152 PFEKLESGEIL
+152 PFEKTESGEIL

-168 VNTPNYL
+168 VNTPTYL
-175 TKDDVSKILSDVFK
+175 TKDDISKILSKTFNG
-189 LKDAVVATNPDVK
+189 LKDSVVATTPPLG
-202 TTLGDT
+202 TTLTNLMGGNT
-208 TTGLMQGG
+208 TISAKDLYDAINSDAALANGG
-216 TPGTPASGNTP
+216 TPSYADQLK
-227 AKPATIDAK
+227 A
-236 TLLDNIT
+236 
-243 NDANLNTIPAGSKS
+243 NDA
-257 YEAML
+257 
-262 KENDVFQLTGLDVK
+262 FQLTGIQVK
-276 VMLSSIGLNDLP
+276 TMLSNMGLNDLP
-288 KPSGNDTF
+288 NNTENATF
-296 DSLVSNP
+296 DSLASSP
-303 TLSEAYENIMGTDYA
+303 SLSQAYSDIMGADFVA

-325 YDDLIAKINNYS
+325 YDELKQKIATFAPAS
-337 LGDVTVPRIDTNTGG
+337 GVTVPNFKLDGSYNIDPATGLCNKKTIA
-352 YVMNPDGTCATDTIT
+352 NPATD
-367 DLESKLQTKVN
+367 LQNKV
-378 DSLQNITLTEDEVKE
+378 DASLQNITLPKDKVNE
-393 MLTNVGLRDEELGK
+393 MLTDVGLK
-407 DINGQDVTPQNP
+407 DAENGIDMNGNTVA
-419 DNDDP
+419 P
-424 PHNTPLT
+424 PEAPLT
-431 NLLNKIMENDK
+431 ALLNDIMTDYTE
-442 GVPPYVKDQLSYDEV
+442 VPPYVKDQLSYDEV
-457 EKAIDTA
+457 ENGIDNS
-464 VKENYLTESQGYQ
+464 KLLSESQKYQ
-477 LKANEQIGYQLK
+477 LKANKEIGYQLK
-489 YTTYFNEHSYRDIGF
+489 YNTYFNEHSYRDIGF
-504 GMKEKS
+504 GMKEKE
-510 GEIVSTSAFDTAV
+510 GQIVSTSAFDTAV
-523 NGLDVFGYG
+523 NGLDVFGHG

-545 AQELSKTLEVDDI
+545 AQELSKTLAVEDI
-558 SEFDFEKHNKII
+558 SDLDFEKHNKII
-570 NKMRASYDDMVD
+570 NKMRASYNDMVD

-588 GTKCAFLENTEDQ
+588 GTKCAFLENTDDQ

>member
-72 NTLDSLAK
+72 NTLDALAK
-80 LEEVTSNVQGC
+80 LEEVTSNIQGC
-91 TRMGRTFIEKS
+91 TSMGRNFIEKS

-168 VNTPNYL
+168 VNTPTYL
-175 TKDDVSKILSDVFK
+175 TKDDISKILSETFNG
-189 LKDAVVATNPDVK
+189 LKDSVVATTPDL
-202 TTLGDT
+202 T
-208 TTGLMQGG
+208 
-216 TPGTPASGNTP
+216 NT
-227 AKPATIDAK
+227 
-236 TLLDNIT
+236 
-243 NDANLNTIPAGSKS
+243 LNTLMGNATNTSVSVKDLYDAINNTANGLTGNSPAGSADTYADILNKN
-257 YEAML
+257 EA
-262 KENDVFQLTGLDVK
+262 FQLTGLQVK
-276 VMLSSIGLNDLP
+276 TMLSSMGLNDLP
-288 KPSGNDTF
+288 NNTGNATF
-296 DSLVSNP
+296 DSLASSP
-303 TLSEAYENIMGTDYA
+303 SLSDAYSNIMGQDYVD

-325 YDDLIAKINNYS
+325 YAELTQKIAAFAPAGGVDMN
-337 LGDVTVPRIDTNTGG
+337 GDPV
-352 YVMNPDGTCATDTIT
+352 A
-367 DLESKLQTKVN
+367 
-378 DSLQNITLTEDEVKE
+378 
-393 MLTNVGLRDEELGK
+393 
-407 DINGQDVTPQNP
+407 
-419 DNDDP
+419 P
-424 PHNTPLT
+424 PAAPLT
-431 NLLNKIMENDK
+431 DLLNKIMENPS
-442 GVPPYVKDQLSYDEV
+442 GLPSYVKDQLSYDEV
-457 EKAIDTA
+457 EAAIDAA
-464 VKENYLTESQGYQ
+464 VKSGDLTESQGYQ
-477 LKANEQIGYQLK
+477 LKANKEIGYQLK

-504 GMKEKS
+504 GMKEKE
-510 GEIVSTSAFDTAV
+510 GQIVSTSAFDTAV
-523 NGLDVFGYG
+523 NGLDVFGHG

-545 AQELSKTLEVDDI
+545 AQELSKTLAVDDI
-558 SEFDFEKHNKII
+558 SELDFEKHNKII
-570 NKMRASYDDMVD
+570 DKMRASYDDMVD

-588 GTKCAFLENTEDQ
+588 GTKCAFLENTDDQ

>member
-72 NTLDSLAK
+72 NTLDALAK

-91 TRMGRTFIEKS
+91 TRMGLNFIDKS

-152 PFEKLESGEIL
+152 PFEKTESGEIL

-168 VNTPNYL
+168 VNTPTYL
-175 TKDDVSKILSDVFK
+175 TKDDISKILSKTFNG
-189 LKDAVVATNPDVK
+189 LKDSVVATTPPLG
-202 TTLGDT
+202 TTLTNLMGGNTTISAKDLYDAINGDVA
-208 TTGLMQGG
+208 LNANGG
-216 TPGTPASGNTP
+216 TPSYADQLK
-227 AKPATIDAK
+227 A
-236 TLLDNIT
+236 
-243 NDANLNTIPAGSKS
+243 NDA
-257 YEAML
+257 
-262 KENDVFQLTGLDVK
+262 FQLTGIQVK
-276 VMLSSIGLNDLP
+276 TMLSNMGLNDLP
-288 KPSGNDTF
+288 NNTGNATF
-296 DSLVSNP
+296 DSLASSP
-303 TLSEAYENIMGTDYA
+303 SLSQAYSDIMGADFVA

-325 YDDLIAKINNYS
+325 YDELKQKIATFAPAS
-337 LGDVTVPRIDTNTGG
+337 GVTVPNFKLDGSYDIDPANGLCNKKTIA
-352 YVMNPDGTCATDTIT
+352 NPATD
-367 DLESKLQTKVN
+367 LQNKV
-378 DSLQNITLTEDEVKE
+378 DASLQNITLPKDKVNE
-393 MLTNVGLRDEELGK
+393 MLK
-407 DINGQDVTPQNP
+407 DAENGIDMNGNTVA
-419 DNDDP
+419 P
-424 PHNTPLT
+424 PAAPLT
-431 NLLNKIMENDK
+431 ALLNDIMTDYTE
-442 GVPPYVKDQLSYDEV
+442 VPPYVKDQLSYDEV
-457 EKAIDTA
+457 ENGIDNS
-464 VKENYLTESQGYQ
+464 KLLSESQKYQ
-477 LKANEQIGYQLK
+477 LKANKEIGYQLK
-489 YTTYFNEHSYRDIGF
+489 YNTYFNEHSYRDIGF
-504 GMKEKS
+504 GMKEKE
-510 GEIVSTSAFDTAV
+510 GQIVSTSAFDTAV
-523 NGLDVFGYG
+523 NGLDVFGHG

-545 AQELSKTLEVDDI
+545 AQELSKTLAVEDI
-558 SEFDFEKHNKII
+558 SDLDFEKHNKII
-570 NKMRASYDDMVD
+570 NKMRASYNDMVD

-588 GTKCAFLENTEDQ
+588 GTKCAFLENTDDQ

>member
-72 NTLDSLAK
+72 NTLDALAK
-80 LEEVTSNVQGC
+80 LEEVTTNVQGC

-175 TKDDVSKILSDVFK
+175 TTDDVSKILSDTFG
-189 LKDAVVATNPDVK
+189 LKDSVTATTPDLS
-202 TTLGDT
+202 TTLTNLMGGDT
-208 TTGLMQGG
+208 SISIKDLYD
-216 TPGTPASGNTP
+216 AINTP
-227 AKPATIDAK
+227 ANGLTANSPTGTTDTYADILNK
-236 TLLDNIT
+236 
-243 NDANLNTIPAGSKS
+243 NDA
-257 YEAML
+257 
-262 KENDVFQLTGLDVK
+262 FQLTGLQVK
-276 VMLSSIGLNDLP
+276 TMLSSMGLNDLP
-288 KPSGNDTF
+288 TNTGNATF
-296 DSLVSNP
+296 DSLASSP
-303 TLSEAYENIMGTDYA
+303 SLSQAYEDIMGTDFVT

-325 YDDLIAKINNYS
+325 YAELTQKIAAYNPAGGITIPNMKPDGSY
-337 LGDVTVPRIDTNTGG
+337 DIDPNTGLCNTTTIA
-352 YVMNPDGTCATDTIT
+352 NPAVD
-367 DLESKLQTKVN
+367 LQTKV
-378 DSLQNITLTEDEVKE
+378 DASLQNITLTEDKVKE
-393 MLTNVGLRDEELGK
+393 MLTNVGLK
-407 DINGQDVTPQNP
+407 DAENGTNMDGTVAA
-419 DNDDP
+419 P
-424 PHNTPLT
+424 PATPLT
-431 NLLNKIMENDK
+431 DLLNKIMENPT
-442 GVPPYVKDQLSYDEV
+442 GVPSYLKDQLSYDEV

-464 VKENYLTESQGYQ
+464 VNSDPPFLTESQGYK
-477 LKANEQIGYQLK
+477 LKANKQIGYQLK

>member
-72 NTLDSLAK
+72 NTLDALAK
-80 LEEVTSNVQGC
+80 LEEVTSNIQGC
-91 TRMGRTFIEKS
+91 TSMGRNFIEKS

-168 VNTPNYL
+168 VNTPTYL
-175 TKDDVSKILSDVFK
+175 TKDDISKILSETFNG
-189 LKDAVVATNPDVK
+189 LKDSVVATTPDL
-202 TTLGDT
+202 T
-208 TTGLMQGG
+208 
-216 TPGTPASGNTP
+216 NT
-227 AKPATIDAK
+227 
-236 TLLDNIT
+236 
-243 NDANLNTIPAGSKS
+243 LNTL
-257 YEAML
+257 M
-262 KENDVFQLTGLDVK
+262 
-276 VMLSSIGLNDLP
+276 
-288 KPSGNDTF
+288 GNATF
-296 DSLVSNP
+296 DSLASSP
-303 TLSEAYENIMGTDYA
+303 SLSDAYSNIMGQDYVD

-325 YDDLIAKINNYS
+325 YAELTQKIAAFAPA
-337 LGDVTVPRIDTNTGG
+337 GGVTVPNFKADGSYDIDPATGVCNTTTIA
-352 YVMNPDGTCATDTIT
+352 NPATD
-367 DLESKLQTKVN
+367 LQNKV
-378 DSLQNITLTEDEVKE
+378 DASLQNITLPKDKVNE
-393 MLTNVGLRDEELGK
+393 MLTDVGLK
-407 DINGQDVTPQNP
+407 DAENGIDMNGNTVAPP
-419 DNDDP
+419 DA
-424 PHNTPLT
+424 PLT
-431 NLLNKIMENDK
+431 DLLNKIMENPS
-442 GVPPYVKDQLSYDEV
+442 GLPSYVKDQLSYDEV
-457 EKAIDTA
+457 EAAIDAA
-464 VKENYLTESQGYQ
+464 VKSGDLTESQGYQ
-477 LKANEQIGYQLK
+477 LKANKEIGYQLK

-504 GMKEKS
+504 GMKEKE
-510 GEIVSTSAFDTAV
+510 GQIVSTSAFDTAV
-523 NGLDVFGYG
+523 NGLDVFGHG

-545 AQELSKTLEVDDI
+545 AQELSKTLAVEDI
-558 SEFDFEKHNKII
+558 SDLDFEKHNKII
-570 NKMRASYDDMVD
+570 NKMRASYNDMVD

-588 GTKCAFLENTEDQ
+588 GTKCAFLENTDDQ

>member
-72 NTLDSLAK
+72 NTLDALAK

-91 TRMGRTFIEKS
+91 TRMGLNFIDKS

-152 PFEKLESGEIL
+152 PFEKTESGEIL

-168 VNTPNYL
+168 VNTPTYL
-175 TKDDVSKILSDVFK
+175 TKDDISKILSKTFNG
-189 LKDAVVATNPDVK
+189 LKDSVVATTPPLG
-202 TTLGDT
+202 TTLTNLMGGNT
-208 TTGLMQGG
+208 TISAKDLYDAINGNAALNANGG
-216 TPGTPASGNTP
+216 TPSYADQLK
-227 AKPATIDAK
+227 A
-236 TLLDNIT
+236 
-243 NDANLNTIPAGSKS
+243 NDA
-257 YEAML
+257 
-262 KENDVFQLTGLDVK
+262 FQLTGIQVK
-276 VMLSSIGLNDLP
+276 TMLSNMGLNDLP
-288 KPSGNDTF
+288 NNTGNATF
-296 DSLVSNP
+296 DSLASSP
-303 TLSEAYENIMGTDYA
+303 SLSQAYSDIMGADFVA

-325 YDDLIAKINNYS
+325 YDELKQKIATFAPAS
-337 LGDVTVPRIDTNTGG
+337 GVTVPNFKLDGSYDIDPANGLCNKKTIA
-352 YVMNPDGTCATDTIT
+352 NPATD
-367 DLESKLQTKVN
+367 LQNKV
-378 DSLQNITLTEDEVKE
+378 DASLQNITLPKDKVNE
-393 MLTNVGLRDEELGK
+393 MLTDVGLK
-407 DINGQDVTPQNP
+407 DAENGIDMNGNTVA
-419 DNDDP
+419 P
-424 PHNTPLT
+424 PAAPLT
-431 NLLNKIMENDK
+431 ALLNDIMTDYTE
-442 GVPPYVKDQLSYDEV
+442 VPPYVKDQLSYDEV
-457 EKAIDTA
+457 ENGIDNS
-464 VKENYLTESQGYQ
+464 KLLSESQKYQ
-477 LKANEQIGYQLK
+477 LKANKEIGYQLK
-489 YTTYFNEHSYRDIGF
+489 YNTYFNEHSYRDIGF
-504 GMKEKS
+504 GMKEKE
-510 GEIVSTSAFDTAV
+510 GQIVSTSAFDTAV
-523 NGLDVFGYG
+523 NGLDVFGHG

-545 AQELSKTLEVDDI
+545 AQELSKTLAVEDI
-558 SEFDFEKHNKII
+558 SDLDFEKHNKII
-570 NKMRASYDDMVD
+570 NKMRASYNDMVD

-588 GTKCAFLENTEDQ
+588 GTKCAFLENTDDQ